1 MRLGEWILHAISF
14 PFCARNTCYA
24 DVPWKL
30 HTEQKVIFYKKWQD
44 IKQNELPV
52 VITLDDNEDDR
63 TTIVRSMVK
72 VERA

>member
-1 MRLGEWILHAISF
+1 MHAILATRMYLENF
-14 PFCARNTCYA
+14 IQNKKLFFIRNDKTSN
-24 DVPWKL
+24 K
-30 HTEQKVIFYKKWQD
+30 TK
-44 IKQNELPV
+44 LPV